1 MAFASHIKQTLNPLS
16 LLLQLGPAAGRLV
29 VLLFAGLLS
38 AVILVGFSD
47 SLQTLEER
55 LGALGWTLTTSDNL
69 EQSITLVT
77 IDEQSLE
84 EIGPWPWPREDMA
97 RLVSAIDAAGAQL
110 QIHDVFY
117 SEPKSGDD
125 ALLSALQATQGA
137 VLAQVPILQSNQVA
151 QIGAMSHPVSGV
163 SCNAS
168 NIASTQSYIASHSGF
183 AAIPKGHISPNVA
196 SDGSIRNFP
205 ALICVDGAAYPALSI
220 STLLAATGSRD
231 WRATISEGASLF
243 GSPLR
248 LQLAGYPGLDIPLD
262 RQGNLRISYKEA
274 PSNFRAISAA
284 DVISGNIEPGM
295 LENTW
300 ALVGATALSMADV
313 VPTPYSGATPGV
325 EIQARI
331 LSSLL
336 DAQIPY
342 TPRSANWLLGLLS
355 LGFVVLL
362 LKIAAAPGRIS
373 AYGLPAAGLFLPL
386 VAWAIHVQLL
396 SSSEIWLGWLY
407 PALFSLLAAGF
418 LLLLEQS
425 RVRVERTRVFSNLS
439 SYLPSDIAK
448 EIAFDLPSS
457 AINAKR
463 CDVTLLSADIRNFAA
478 FGEARPPEESAAVL
492 HYFFVRATEIV
503 EQHGGRV
510 HEFKGDSLLAVWD
523 GQQQQAAEQ
532 AFFAAQ
538 EIQRTV
544 DQNLL
549 SPDSSDGLEPLA
561 LGIGIEQGPALIGS
575 IGPAHRRSHSL
586 LGATVTITLR
596 IQELTEELAQPIL
609 VGECAARY
617 LMDQKLESQG
627 SFLLTGLKIP
637 HTLFA
642 PAFVQ
647 TPSVKKRREQPN
659 LKVVSTSS
667 K

>member
-1 MAFASHIKQTLNPLS
+1 MAFAFQIKKMLNPLS
-16 LLLQLGPAAGRLV
+16 FLLQLVPAVGRLA
-29 VLLFAGLLS
+29 VLLVAGLIS
-38 AVILVGFSD
+38 AALLVGFDD
-47 SLQTLEER
+47 SLETLEER

-77 IDEQSLE
+77 IDERSLE

-117 SEPKSGDD
+117 SEPKSGDAD
-125 ALLSALQATQGA
+125 LLAALQASQGA
-137 VLAQVPILQSNQVA
+137 ILAQVPILQSDQAA

-163 SCNAS
+163 ACNAT
-168 NIASTQSYIASHSGF
+168 NMASTQSFIASHAGF
-183 AAIPKGHISPNVA
+183 AAIPKGHITPNVA

-231 WRATISEGASLF
+231 WRATISEGTSLF

-262 RQGNLRISYKEA
+262 NQGNLRISYKEA
-274 PSNFRAISAA
+274 PANFRAISAT
-284 DVISGNIEPGM
+284 DVISGNIAPGM

-300 ALVGATALSMADV
+300 ALVGATALSMGDV

-342 TPRSANWLLGLLS
+342 TPRSANWLLGLIS

-362 LKIAAAPGRIS
+362 LKLASAPGRIS
-373 AYGLPAAGLFLPL
+373 AYGLPVAGLFLPL
-386 VAWAIHVQLL
+386 ASWAIHVQLL

-425 RVRVERTRVFSNLS
+425 RVRVERTRVYGNLS

-448 EIAFDLPSS
+448 EIAYNLPSS

-532 AFFAAQ
+532 AFLAAQ

-586 LGATVTITLR
+586 LGDTVTISLR

-609 VGECAARY
+609 VGECAARH

-647 TPSVKKRREQPN
+647 TSPVEKRREQPS
-659 LKVVSTSS
+659 LKVVSTNG
-667 K
+667 